1 MSDSELDIQIGHFF
15 ATPVAATLL
24 DDSEARNADL
34 KERILAEREREDSV
48 AASNL
53 GGWHSGRP
61 MDKWGGPRIEEVLS
75 AACRMA
81 DRLTMDRSGQAVR
94 ANWSTRAWANINEN
108 GHGNEFHYHPGVYW
122 SGTYYVDD
130 GGRASDESL
139 GGEFEIMDP
148 RGPGVA
154 MYAPSLV
161 FSDGGHNTGGTN
173 VRFTPR
179 AGLLMLFPGWLYH
192 QVRPYL
198 GSTQRISIAFNLS
211 LGDSRSP

>member
-1 MSDSELDIQIGHFF
+1 MSDSELDMQVGHFF

-24 DDSEARNADL
+24 DDSEARNAEL
-34 KERILAEREREDSV
+34 KERILAERAREGSIS
-48 AASNL
+48 ASNL

-61 MDKWGGPRIEEVLS
+61 VSEWAGPRMEEVL
-75 AACRMA
+75 AAARQMA
-81 DRLTMDRSGQAVR
+81 NRLTMDRSGQSVR
-94 ANWSTRAWANINEN
+94 IDWSARAWANINEY
-108 GHGNEFHYHPGVYW
+108 GHANEFHYHPGVYW

-130 GGRASDESL
+130 GGRASDASL

-161 FSDGGHNTGGTN
+161 FRDGGHNTGGTN
-173 VRFTPR
+173 VQFTPR
-179 AGLLMLFPGWLYH
+179 AGLLMLFPGWLHH

-211 LGDSRSP
+211 LGDNRTP